1 MNNRDPQKLWKR
13 EEERHPSHSHRR
25 DPRTVDTLD
34 EDESVIEDEGTYFAF
49 RRGLDNEQLTDL
61 DVAYSILF
69 EDANNE
75 YIRERAQKEETKQK
89 GKAAI
94 PQRVFASFLSSIEN
108 DVMEYVQLSV
118 RSDV

>member
-1 MNNRDPQKLWKR
+1 MNNTDPQKQWKR
-13 EEERHPSHSHRR
+13 EEERYSSHSHRR
-25 DPRTVDTLD
+25 DARTVDALD
-34 EDESVIEDEGTYFAF
+34 EKENVIEDEGTYFSF

-94 PQRVFASFLSSIEN
+94 PQRVFASFLSSIES

-118 RSDV
+118 RGDV